1 MAIQGM
7 ALAIRLR
14 EQFPGVIIVE
24 THPKVL
30 YHALSGDKYVW
41 PENLITW
48 LAEKINCDAQIT
60 TEHEWDAA
68 ISAWTALQ
76 GLKGVWVND
85 LRCLSTPTVEPAGP
99 VHYWWP
105 E

>member
-1 MAIQGM
+1 MVIQGM

-14 EQFPGVIIVE
+14 EQFPGIMIVE

-30 YHALSGDKYVW
+30 YHALSGTKYAW
-41 PENLITW
+41 PENLVAW
-48 LAEKINCDAQIT
+48 LAEKIDCEAQIT

-68 ISAWTALQ
+68 ISVWAALQ
-76 GLKGVWVND
+76 GLTGVWIND
-85 LRCLSTPTVEPAGP
+85 LRRLSRQTVEPAGP
-99 VHYWWP
+99 VRYWWP